1 MSDLTKA
8 VNDRINAT
16 IDGALMELRSAW
28 VSGADDNQLTGE
40 MAIEQ
45 TQIYIAGLPVHPQAL
60 AIGMILKLNR
70 EVR

>member
-8 VNDRINAT
+8 VSARINQT
-16 IDGALMELRSAW
+16 IDGALNELKATWATS
-28 VSGADDNQLTGE
+28 VDDHQLTGE

-45 TQIYIAGLPVHPQAL
+45 TQNYIAGLPIHPQAL